1 MATLTYNG
9 IVASVLRLMDENGGH
24 ASFMGSDDATAEMK
38 EVIRQV
44 TEPAVRNI
52 HLKAPIA
59 MLEAAAG
66 TLDDARFSEL
76 NGRHV
81 SKASLP
87 ADFFRLVR
95 CRMAGWDRPV
105 TLLWWEDSVE
115 YAKQRNR
122 YLMGTSEKPVAF
134 LVHDGD
140 SQCIELYSSDSASDT
155 IAEFA
160 YVQKPSWSDATT
172 SATIDV
178 SDRLV
183 DACLMQIAADT
194 LMVLGEAE
202 RAQMMAAKA
211 VEPLNTYGGIERH
224 YSDIGNRVE
233 R

>member
-24 ASFMGSDDATAEMK
+24 ASFMSSDDATAEMK

-59 MLEAAAG
+59 MLEATAG
-66 TLDDARFSEL
+66 TPTLSSAVQV
-76 NGRHV
+76 NGRYMF
-81 SKASLP
+81 KASLP
-87 ADFFRLVR
+87 TDFFRLVR
-95 CRMAGWDRPV
+95 CRMAGWGRPV

-134 LVHDGD
+134 LVHNGD
-140 SQCIELYSSDSASDT
+140 SQYIELYSSDSASDT
-155 IAEFA
+155 MAEFA

-194 LMVLGEAE
+194 LMVLGETE

-211 VEPLNTYGGIERH
+211 VEPLNTYGGMERH
-224 YSDIGNRVE
+224 YSDIGNRVVK
-233 R
+233 